1 MLTCLLEVVADG
13 VVVVVVVVV
22 GDGCCRGS
30 SSKRLGSVAC
40 KVC

>member
-13 VVVVVVVVV
+13 VVVVVVVV